1 MVFWIISGVL
11 ALIAGVFLALS
22 VMRGRGAAEDA
33 ADHDLQVYRDQM
45 AEVDRDAERGVL
57 APEDA
62 ERVRTEV
69 ARRILAADRAAAE
82 APRAGRIGGGP
93 VLAGTLVLVTL
104 VASFG
109 IYLTYGAPGYGDQP
123 LAERIAEADAARAD
137 RPSQADAEA
146 TVRGLPPLEE
156 PSPDYVALVEQ
167 LREAVA
173 SRPDDLQGHE
183 LLAQAEARLGNFGDA
198 ARAME
203 GVLRIKGDVVTATD
217 IASYADL
224 LVLAAGGYVSP
235 EAEAALRGA
244 LTLDATNGS
253 ARYYWGLMHAQ
264 TGRPD
269 VAFRVWDAL
278 LREGP
283 EDAPW
288 IAPIMVQIEE
298 MAFRTGETNYQLP
311 EIGAGRG
318 PSAADIE
325 AAGDMTP
332 TERMEMIEGMVSS
345 LGARLASE
353 GGSAAEWA
361 QLITA
366 LGVLGRGQQAGAIVA
381 EARQAFAEN
390 PGALDTINRAAEQ
403 AGVP

>member
-1 MVFWIISGVL
+1 MVFWIISGLL
-11 ALIAGVFLALS
+11 AAVAGVLLAIS
-22 VMRGRGAAEDA
+22 VMRGRAEDR
-33 ADHDLQVYRDQM
+33 ADYDLQVYRDQL

-82 APRAGRIGGGP
+82 APRAGQTRGGP
-93 VLAGTLVLVTL
+93 VLAGVLVVVTL

-109 IYLTYGAPGYGDQP
+109 IYLTYGAPGYGDLP
-123 LAERIAEADAARAD
+123 LEARIAAADAARAD

-167 LREAVA
+167 LRAAVA

-203 GVLRIKGDVVTATD
+203 GVLRIKAEAVTATD

-283 EDAPW
+283 ADAPW
-288 IAPIMVQIEE
+288 IEPIAVQIEE
-298 MAFRTGETNYQLP
+298 MAFRAGEANYQLP
-311 EIGAGRG
+311 EAGAGRG

-325 AAGDMTP
+325 AAGDMSP
-332 TERMEMIEGMVSS
+332 AERLEMIEGMVSS
-345 LGARLASE
+345 LGARLASD
-353 GGSAAEWA
+353 GGSAEEWA

-366 LGVLGRGQQAGAIVA
+366 LGVLGRSQQAAAIVT